1 MQQHRRAL
9 GEAAAGSSLAAAG
22 GRDLVDVPKSLS
34 ADPDSAGGADSTRGE
49 RLVVSVT
56 TCTTHTID
64 ASAEL
69 CDALKELHAL
79 NLAIEPE
86 EMPSSTIRL
95 GNSCGSVPPLATSEA
110 RIRAAPR
117 GSLSWANRRSEGG
130 GQSAGS
136 ARMSNLI
143 RRVSSTLRPRSSGDN
158 LSGYRA
164 LSDDDTKPGLGRV
177 RHDELLRTSNG
188 GGGQVVGVALS
199 LPAFGIHVGELLS
212 ESVRSRSDPQW
223 LRSQQSLLGLVRE
236 RLAAQQRVA
245 SGFKRGLESSS
256 LRSPGLQQVFV
267 ESSTLLSWVERLP
280 LTHKLLIGACMVEAL
295 LLLLYAA
302 LTFAEAVQNASLL
315 SRATTEACPF
325 ECGSECDGE
334 GRLAQNATAGELAV
348 AAIIS
353 EHGEDASLL
362 ELAGAHL
369 IIRAA
374 AASAAFDLTQPEDSS
389 DGAVRLVGI
398 YGTSF
403 SGLRGAPTDL
413 LGRQRWSPNPV
424 GALEVAADGLW
435 AAVRLPERY
444 TELVI
449 TDMARS
455 EDYAR
460 LEGWQFRE
468 LDSDA
473 SLANLALAKM
483 AHVACEQL
491 GYAHGWAAPRPVD
504 ANLPDGLSGVSASTS
519 PYTWDAPL
527 ECFGNETRV
536 GECAGFIDIPASGY
550 GQTDSSVLTL
560 VGCADYIGDAG
571 APNDA
576 CTDHSWVLSEAAPP
590 EVSNALRGNYRPS
603 PLPDGASA
611 LIFDAALN
619 ISTLAVGHDAL
630 TLSERKALSAWSAH
644 GQTICGLPPNCAAI
658 SLFSICSSPVSQ
670 FYLPVQHL
678 SLALALL
685 VFVRRALFA
694 ENMPHLCTCI
704 IILAFSWLFEMSRS
718 QLFHTCN
725 GRAARST
732 RLLRHEEDGLYETAV
747 FTMHNNIL
755 YSWGVWGIINTLLI
769 LLVHRQFGWQTF
781 SIVGRLRV
789 SLRSYRVLQWQRALT
804 QWTVYFYFL
813 SCVAAILDTSYY
825 RKQGAVGEQM
835 LSALCLTTDILFIAF
850 CYRFSSTFGVTRIRW
865 VSLATPRSRRLALAA
880 TLSLGVL
887 MPARMA
893 FALLNPN
900 RWWEVEY
907 HLLSHVVYVVATGSF
922 RLALLTTTALVA
934 CNDELVRGYEQQE
947 GPRGALT
954 KEGGLSREVHAAGPL
969 PPNIAKHVQS
979 ASQEEALHF
988 CSAGV
993 VMTRVGKDGRER
1005 SDCFLQLSADMST
1018 IRWSWTK
1025 MILIAELTT
1034 IIYSAARPLNF
1045 RLFYSDAAQQTDLEL
1060 AFLCRKA
1067 KHAQYWV
1074 TALTLLHRA
1083 YATALGLPESELKRL
1098 KAAFRSVSGG
1108 RVQLTLAQQQDFFGC
1123 LNLAV
1128 GKEELRRFYVIC
1140 GLPPEWSHH
1149 VDTASGRDYYQHSIT
1164 GQREWTPPQAGSAID
1179 WERLFSPFETQGKG
1193 ERNLTGRRSPLA
1205 AIIGAGRAG
1214 KDKPDNQPDQPGAS
1228 GSSKPA
1234 KLTRRGSVTVKITA
1248 ASWQS
1253 MLQLFV
1259 VASRQPSLEARL
1271 RKYHHLGSG
1280 GHEFTLEEFR
1290 SFWRSSVPRPAEAAE
1305 AGQTPRAMSETR
1317 LNDEATR
1324 LFERGCS
1331 LMGGER
1337 RLASSAVLSLL
1348 LDASHNGW
1356 VDTPHRRVHQPM
1368 DRPLADYYIR
1378 SSHNTFLTGNQ
1389 LTSDSSADMYRRAL
1403 TMGLRCVEIDIFDGP
1418 DGALEVYHK
1427 FSYTSHISFRAV
1439 LEAISETAF
1448 SHYGRAS
1455 DYPVILSLEC
1465 HAGVEGQTR
1474 MANELSE
1481 VFGARLY
1488 RGGEEFESPHS
1499 LRGKVIVKGKH
1510 YHGSLAQRTSLVGI
1524 SDEDTESE
1532 DEGGDESHRLP
1543 AQLVDTAEPNDSRR
1557 RPEASW
1563 RLRSTSRSQVVR
1575 GAAGPAMPRQQ
1586 SSVQFDLSD
1595 RHGGDAGAA
1604 AADGV
1609 LGVARCAMAAARA
1622 NAARSDGE
1630 ADAEPP
1636 APTTPSPKPLVSAQG
1651 SSSSSWGKVRLSMD
1665 TRSDLFKTQGSSS
1678 GSINSNNSRKS
1689 KASGSS
1695 RYRSRLSRAAA
1706 PRQPRRKVSPALA
1719 EVTTMRA
1726 VRFSGY
1732 KPTAPAEQRARQPIV
1747 VSSYR
1752 ETATLEMER
1761 EQQPAWIAHNEVHLS
1776 RVYPKGGRVDSSNIS
1791 DLHACRLWGAGVQMV
1806 ALNVQTWDGA
1816 MMVDEAL
1823 FQLNGGCGY
1832 VLKPQLPPRGEV
1844 LGSGVLL
1851 SIRIM
1856 CASNLPKTRDERLVP
1871 RPWDEWHPQ
1880 GAFAPQ
1886 QLHPGGIV
1894 SPACEVELIGGMVGS
1909 EDAELLEERWS
1920 RTTSTVASNGLN
1932 PSWAGEEFRCACYTP
1947 DQTFL
1952 KLSVINCR
1960 TQVMR
1965 QGSRQLL
1972 AYEAALVGAL
1982 RPGYRA
1988 VPLRNPSGGAPI
2000 ESCSLLVHIE
2010 MTPLPPKRPA
2020 ALPTHGSAES
2030 LAREGAGGS
2039 SRPASRRLSLMARSK
2054 SRRSL
2059 VGGSSSDPGGAGG
2072 AERTSSW
2079 APPSLAAWGASCAS
2093 LVNL

>member
-1 MQQHRRAL
+1 MAQSSIGMQQHRRAL

-22 GRDLVDVPKSLS
+22 GRDLVDVPKALS

-136 ARMSNLI
+136 ARMPNLI

-177 RHDELLRTSNG
+177 RHDELLRASNG

-369 IIRAA
+369 IMRAA

-550 GQTDSSVLTL
+550 AQTDSSVLTL

-804 QWTVYFYFL
+804 Q
-813 SCVAAILDTSYY
+813 
-825 RKQGAVGEQM
+825 
-835 LSALCLTTDILFIAF
+835 
-850 CYRFSSTFGVTRIRW
+850 
-865 VSLATPRSRRLALAA
+865 
-880 TLSLGVL
+880 
-887 MPARMA
+887 
-893 FALLNPN
+893 
-900 RWWEVEY
+900 
-907 HLLSHVVYVVATGSF
+907 
-922 RLALLTTTALVA
+922 
-934 CNDELVRGYEQQE
+934 
-947 GPRGALT
+947 
-954 KEGGLSREVHAAGPL
+954 
-969 PPNIAKHVQS
+969 
-979 ASQEEALHF
+979 
-988 CSAGV
+988 
-993 VMTRVGKDGRER
+993 
-1005 SDCFLQLSADMST
+1005 
-1018 IRWSWTK
+1018 
-1025 MILIAELTT
+1025 
-1034 IIYSAARPLNF
+1034 
-1045 RLFYSDAAQQTDLEL
+1045 
-1060 AFLCRKA
+1060 
-1067 KHAQYWV
+1067 
-1074 TALTLLHRA
+1074 
-1083 YATALGLPESELKRL
+1083 
-1098 KAAFRSVSGG
+1098 
-1108 RVQLTLAQQQDFFGC
+1108 
-1123 LNLAV
+1123 
-1128 GKEELRRFYVIC
+1128 
-1140 GLPPEWSHH
+1140 
-1149 VDTASGRDYYQHSIT
+1149 
-1164 GQREWTPPQAGSAID
+1164 
-1179 WERLFSPFETQGKG
+1179 
-1193 ERNLTGRRSPLA
+1193 
-1205 AIIGAGRAG
+1205 
-1214 KDKPDNQPDQPGAS
+1214 
-1228 GSSKPA
+1228 
-1234 KLTRRGSVTVKITA
+1234 
-1248 ASWQS
+1248 
-1253 MLQLFV
+1253 
-1259 VASRQPSLEARL
+1259 
-1271 RKYHHLGSG
+1271 
-1280 GHEFTLEEFR
+1280 
-1290 SFWRSSVPRPAEAAE
+1290 
-1305 AGQTPRAMSETR
+1305 
-1317 LNDEATR
+1317 
-1324 LFERGCS
+1324 
-1331 LMGGER
+1331 
-1337 RLASSAVLSLL
+1337 
-1348 LDASHNGW
+1348 
-1356 VDTPHRRVHQPM
+1356 
-1368 DRPLADYYIR
+1368 
-1378 SSHNTFLTGNQ
+1378 
-1389 LTSDSSADMYRRAL
+1389 
-1403 TMGLRCVEIDIFDGP
+1403 
-1418 DGALEVYHK
+1418 
-1427 FSYTSHISFRAV
+1427 
-1439 LEAISETAF
+1439 
-1448 SHYGRAS
+1448 
-1455 DYPVILSLEC
+1455 
-1465 HAGVEGQTR
+1465 
-1474 MANELSE
+1474 
-1481 VFGARLY
+1481 
-1488 RGGEEFESPHS
+1488 
-1499 LRGKVIVKGKH
+1499 
-1510 YHGSLAQRTSLVGI
+1510 
-1524 SDEDTESE
+1524 
-1532 DEGGDESHRLP
+1532 
-1543 AQLVDTAEPNDSRR
+1543 
-1557 RPEASW
+1557 
-1563 RLRSTSRSQVVR
+1563 
-1575 GAAGPAMPRQQ
+1575 
-1586 SSVQFDLSD
+1586 
-1595 RHGGDAGAA
+1595 
-1604 AADGV
+1604 
-1609 LGVARCAMAAARA
+1609 
-1622 NAARSDGE
+1622 
-1630 ADAEPP
+1630 
-1636 APTTPSPKPLVSAQG
+1636 
-1651 SSSSSWGKVRLSMD
+1651 
-1665 TRSDLFKTQGSSS
+1665 
-1678 GSINSNNSRKS
+1678 
-1689 KASGSS
+1689 
-1695 RYRSRLSRAAA
+1695 
-1706 PRQPRRKVSPALA
+1706 
-1719 EVTTMRA
+1719 
-1726 VRFSGY
+1726 
-1732 KPTAPAEQRARQPIV
+1732 
-1747 VSSYR
+1747 
-1752 ETATLEMER
+1752 
-1761 EQQPAWIAHNEVHLS
+1761 
-1776 RVYPKGGRVDSSNIS
+1776 
-1791 DLHACRLWGAGVQMV
+1791 
-1806 ALNVQTWDGA
+1806 
-1816 MMVDEAL
+1816 
-1823 FQLNGGCGY
+1823 
-1832 VLKPQLPPRGEV
+1832 
-1844 LGSGVLL
+1844 
-1851 SIRIM
+1851 
-1856 CASNLPKTRDERLVP
+1856 
-1871 RPWDEWHPQ
+1871 
-1880 GAFAPQ
+1880 
-1886 QLHPGGIV
+1886 
-1894 SPACEVELIGGMVGS
+1894 
-1909 EDAELLEERWS
+1909 
-1920 RTTSTVASNGLN
+1920 
-1932 PSWAGEEFRCACYTP
+1932 
-1947 DQTFL
+1947 
-1952 KLSVINCR
+1952 
-1960 TQVMR
+1960 
-1965 QGSRQLL
+1965 
-1972 AYEAALVGAL
+1972 
-1982 RPGYRA
+1982 
-1988 VPLRNPSGGAPI
+1988 
-2000 ESCSLLVHIE
+2000 
-2010 MTPLPPKRPA
+2010 
-2020 ALPTHGSAES
+2020 
-2030 LAREGAGGS
+2030 
-2039 SRPASRRLSLMARSK
+2039 
-2054 SRRSL
+2054 
-2059 VGGSSSDPGGAGG
+2059 
-2072 AERTSSW
+2072 
-2079 APPSLAAWGASCAS
+2079 
-2093 LVNL
+2093 